1 MTKIIEASSIE
12 LIKKYFKE
20 IGLRYPIDEDMRV
33 AILEYFESMD
43 ADIGG

>member
-1 MTKIIEASSIE
+1 MAKMFEDSSIN
-12 LIKKYFKE
+12 LVKKHSQE

>member
-1 MTKIIEASSIE
+1 MAKMFEDSSIN
-12 LIKKYFKE
+12 LIKEHSQE

>member
-1 MTKIIEASSIE
+1 MAKIFDDASIE
-12 LIKKYFKE
+12 LIKKHSKE
-20 IGLRYPIDEDMRV
+20 IGLSYPITEEMRV